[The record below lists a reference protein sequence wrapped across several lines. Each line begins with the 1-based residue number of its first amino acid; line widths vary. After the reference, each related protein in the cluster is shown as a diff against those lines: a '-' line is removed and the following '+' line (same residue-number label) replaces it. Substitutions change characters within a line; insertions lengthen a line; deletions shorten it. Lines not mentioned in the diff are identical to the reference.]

1 VTVSDGERLK
11 RGSLTAEERAELAVE
26 AWQLMDTQDMGS
38 RSISKKWQAE
48 RKIYVSHVTIVK
60 WVNDV
65 RRQEKVLDI
74 YAAEHV
80 RLTQLGKLEHY
91 QESTRAAVERAEI
104 PFDVGMKLLLSLSKE
119 ISRLTNAAVAPTN
132 KTEFSVAETAHPDM
146 AILEELRRVT
156 EHEQEM
162 EEMESNDGL
171 MD

>member
-1 VTVSDGERLK
+1 MTVSDGERLK
-11 RGSLTAEERAELAVE
+11 RGSLTAEERAKWAVQ
-26 AWQLMDTQDMGS
+26 AWQLMDTQDMSS
-38 RSISKKWQAE
+38 RSISRKWQAE
-48 RKIYVSHVTIVK
+48 HGIYVSHVSITK

-91 QESTRAAVERAEI
+91 QEATRTAMEGGEI
-104 PFDVGMKLLLSLSKE
+104 PFDVGMKILLSLSKE

-132 KTEFSVAETAHPDM
+132 KVEVSTEAAHPDM
-146 AILEELRRVT
+146 ALLEELHRVT
-156 EHEQEM
+156 QHEKDM
-162 EEMESNDGL
+162 EDLEANDGL